1 MSSLVHR
8 LTCCREV
15 EREQVAQV
23 KKKYHVRAGTGK
35 QTDKDRIKG
44 KGRRCCLGV
53 RIFQCLAALAVFHLE
68 NLEE

>member
-1 MSSLVHR
+1 MHR

-23 KKKYHVRAGTGK
+23 KKKNHVRAGTGK

-44 KGRRCCLGV
+44 KGRRFCLGG
-53 RIFQCLAALAVFHLE
+53 RIYSIPCRASYFADDDSE
-68 NLEE
+68 